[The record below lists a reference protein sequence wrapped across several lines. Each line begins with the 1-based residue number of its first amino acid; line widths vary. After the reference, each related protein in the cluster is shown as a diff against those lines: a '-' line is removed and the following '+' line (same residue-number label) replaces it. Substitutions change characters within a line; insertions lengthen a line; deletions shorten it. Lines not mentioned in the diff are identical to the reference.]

1 MDVPVGADTFY
12 GPTPPPYQQDI
23 TRRPYVNNG
32 PNDPGAG
39 AQYEPRPQTGLGQEM
54 TRPLYQRNGPVG
66 HPDNAGTS
74 GSKTFLNSAQ
84 PGTEQMYPP
93 KGPAGQP
100 KNGVPGAGNIEAV
113 FPRGMSSV
121 PLRKEPRVS
130 GPRIKVVES
139 LSPAEFSVLEKDAS
153 GVAGKKLGGGTFP
166 PGMSLSND
174 LRVPIQTTPSP
185 VNTFRKNVPNKIPL
199 KRMVDPAQYL
209 EKSKANL
216 GQTGTSVSV
225 NNRPNADPNYASG
238 YTKPAEEPQSQIK
251 HVVVSLAASS
261 SSRLSSSPLRLRH
274 NEKGEIIHPSTSGS
288 NTQQKFLGNN
298 APNINTAQNQGP
310 AQNQQQGYD
319 INRQHITTAAPYIR
333 VHTKSFSKPIIRFSG
348 LKTQTP
354 RPSFRSRSV
363 TVRAPLSR
371 PGFKKAP
378 LFRVRQTNTSSLPYR
393 PRFLRRRGPTAT
405 ENDRSSTMPAS
416 SAAQSPARVQSRV
429 PTPQTAATSPKT
441 HLPNYRPRSPVPRVG
456 TNVGNQPPLP
466 QTPTDSMREYRKTPN
481 LNIKP
486 EPQSPPS
493 NQGIHAPSQD
503 SPGYQQAQGTQ
514 SSYQS
519 RLQNNQQQANTKPS
533 VQTLGPQPPRK
544 ITFTL
549 RRFSGGFN
557 TKKNSHPINN
567 KPSVPQS
574 SYNNPSLQ
582 KPQNPPPEINA
593 YNSQSN
599 PQTSNTYDNPQK
611 TQQNVPSNIQQP
623 SSYQQSQSLSNQQ
636 QQPSSYNK
644 QAIAP
649 TPKQVVLPKPS
660 QSSGYQTNNNPDPPQ
675 QSQNF
680 NTQGQNVQSS
690 IPAFQQAPGSV
701 PQSKSWKP
709 ETGQGSN
716 INMPAASLTSYQ
728 SGSGTSYQAPKH
740 PTPPQKQQVG
750 YQQQPQQQQQ
760 QQQQQGGY
768 QHQSQQQMPGQQ
780 QLSHQPQQ
788 KQGYQKQS
796 QQQQQHGGYQQ
807 QQQQNQESYQSKSR
821 PTPQQNQH
829 TGSNNG
835 LGQPA
840 FMQVNTNTNNNVR
853 SGNQGTGY
861 GSAGGLVQTQNSQ
874 TNQARSMSQGAL
886 KEVVSIFNQQGQ
898 QLHGQVKPQG
908 QTGATAYGQSANN
921 QPGMQN
927 QNSLATNTG
936 ATRSSGYSNT
946 GSQGQGLAQSVNTQ
960 PSMQNQSP
968 INSARAIS
976 YGGQQGQMPIQS
988 SAGGSGQKLSQSL
1001 GQPNIGPNNQAGVST
1016 SYHIQG
1022 QSQIAVKPG
1031 STGQSGQ
1038 GQGVSIQGTV
1048 QHGSQGQNPQTGIG
1062 SNLGGSPLNQGAIN
1076 YPGLSQANTGQVGNS
1091 MSTQTNQG
1099 MQNGVNQGMQNG
1111 VNQGMQ
1117 NGVNQGMQ
1125 NGVNQGMQNG
1135 VNQGMLNGA
1144 NQGMQNGVNQGMQ
1157 NGANQG
1163 MQNGINQ
1170 GMQNGVNQGMQN
1182 GVNQGMQNG
1191 ANQGMQNGIN
1201 QGMQSGVNQ
1210 GMQNGV
1216 NQGMQ
1221 NGVNQG
1227 MQNGANQG
1235 LQSGVNQGMQNGA
1248 NQGMQNGINQGMHN
1262 GVNQGIQSGVNQ
1274 GIQNG
1279 AKQVQNGIN
1288 QGVSGGTVQSFT
1300 GGTQLNTAGGT
1311 LQGGVGT
1318 VGVGGQMNIGT
1329 QGGVAQNSMSATQH
1343 LGGGNTVMTGAGGG
1357 GGGGMATGGTMTGP
1371 GRVRDLV
1378 LPYRNKGAAMLGAE
1392 PISFEVGVGGRMVMD
1407 PTDALRYKAQGG
1419 LLPING
1425 MPGSQGANAQ
1435 QVIHLEG
1442 QPVGNMFAQPAN
1454 GVAQRA
1460 TAGNVGVI
1468 GTVRSQAT
1476 VNLPSPPGT
1485 VVVAGQQNNQQQ
1497 IITNQKPATQITFR
1511 GKRSTNTEFFS
1522 KYNLKPTRA

>member
-12 GPTPPPYQQDI
+12 GPTPPPYQPDI

-32 PNDPGAG
+32 PNDPGTG
-39 AQYEPRPQTGLGQEM
+39 AQYEPRPKTGLGQEM
-54 TRPLYQRNGPVG
+54 TRPLYPTNGPVG

-139 LSPAEFSVLEKDAS
+139 LSPAEFSLLEKDAN
-153 GVAGKKLGGGTFP
+153 GVAGKKLGDGTFP

-216 GQTGTSVSV
+216 DQTGTSVSV

-298 APNINTAQNQGP
+298 APKINTVQNQGL
-310 AQNQQQGYD
+310 
-319 INRQHITTAAPYIR
+319 
-333 VHTKSFSKPIIRFSG
+333 SKPIIRFSG

-393 PRFLRRRGPTAT
+393 PRFLRRRGQTAT

-486 EPQSPPS
+486 EPQSRPS

-549 RRFSGGFN
+549 RRFSGGLN
-557 TKKNSHPINN
+557 TKNN

-582 KPQNPPPEINA
+582 NPQNPPSEINA

-623 SSYQQSQSLSNQQ
+623 SSYQQSQSLSKQQ

-644 QAIAP
+644 QAIAS
-649 TPKQVVLPKPS
+649 TPNQVMLPKPS

-675 QSQNF
+675 RSQNF
-680 NTQGQNVQSS
+680 NTQGQNVQPSN
-690 IPAFQQAPGSV
+690 PAFQQAPGSV
-701 PQSKSWKP
+701 PQSNSWKP
-709 ETGQGSN
+709 ETGQGIN

-740 PTPPQKQQVG
+740 PTQPQKQQVG
-750 YQQQPQQQQQ
+750 YQQQSQQQQK

-807 QQQQNQESYQSKSR
+807 QQQQNQESYQSKSL

-835 LGQPA
+835 IGQPA
-840 FMQVNTNTNNNVR
+840 FMQVNTNINNNAR
-853 SGNQGTGY
+853 SGQMNGPDVHSASQPQRMGSAGNQGTGY

-886 KEVVSIFNQQGQ
+886 KEVVNIFNQQGQ

-960 PSMQNQSP
+960 PSMQNQNP
-968 INSARAIS
+968 INSARSIS

-1016 SYHIQG
+1016 SNHIQG

-1031 STGQSGQ
+1031 SSGQSGQ
-1038 GQGVSIQGTV
+1038 GQGVNIQGTV
-1048 QHGSQGQNPQTGIG
+1048 QHGSQGQNPQTGIV
-1062 SNLGGSPLNQGAIN
+1062 SHLGGSPLNQGAIN
-1076 YPGLSQANTGQVGNS
+1076 YPGLVGNS
-1091 MSTQTNQG
+1091 MSTQTNQGMPNSLRMQNGVNQGMQNGVNQGMQNGVNQGMQNGVNQGMQNGVNQGMQNGINQGMQNGVNQGMQNGVNQGMQNGVNQGMQNGINQGMQNGVNQGMQNGVNQGMQNGVNQGMQNGINQG

-1135 VNQGMLNGA
+1135 VNQGM
-1144 NQGMQNGVNQGMQ
+1144 
-1157 NGANQG
+1157 
-1163 MQNGINQ
+1163 
-1170 GMQNGVNQGMQN
+1170 QNGVNQGMQN
-1182 GVNQGMQNG
+1182 GVNQGM
-1191 ANQGMQNGIN
+1191 
-1201 QGMQSGVNQ
+1201 
-1210 GMQNGV
+1210 
-1216 NQGMQ
+1216 
-1221 NGVNQG
+1221 
-1227 MQNGANQG
+1227 
-1235 LQSGVNQGMQNGA
+1235 
-1248 NQGMQNGINQGMHN
+1248 HN
-1262 GVNQGIQSGVNQ
+1262 GVNQ

-1288 QGVSGGTVQSFT
+1288 QGVSGRTVQSIT
-1300 GGTQLNTAGGT
+1300 GGTQLNTARAGSLTAGGT

-1329 QGGVAQNSMSATQH
+1329 QGGIVQNSMSAT
-1343 LGGGNTVMTGAGGG
+1343 GA
-1357 GGGGMATGGTMTGP
+1357 GGGMATGGTMTGP

-1378 LPYRNKGAAMLGAE
+1378 LPYRNKGAGMLGAE

-1442 QPVGNMFAQPAN
+1442 QPAGNMFAQPVN

-1460 TAGNVGVI
+1460 TAGNVGMI

-1485 VVVAGQQNNQQQ
+1485 AVVAGQQNNQQQ
-1497 IITNQKPATQITFR
+1497 IITNQKPANQITFR